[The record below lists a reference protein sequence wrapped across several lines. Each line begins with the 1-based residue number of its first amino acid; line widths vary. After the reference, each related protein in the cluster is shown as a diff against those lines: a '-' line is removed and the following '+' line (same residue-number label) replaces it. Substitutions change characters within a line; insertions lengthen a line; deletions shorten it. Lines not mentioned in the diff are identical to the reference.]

1 MLTSFAALVIL
12 LLMASGCAALFRCR
26 VEKMFPVCFC
36 CVILWLY
43 PFYLCSA
50 VRLGVVLLCGISI
63 LTFLAGWRRKRTA
76 KAYAALIFTPGA
88 VVYLCICVIFLI
100 FFSGNVV
107 SLHDELRLWG
117 AVPKAIHA
125 TGKLQLGH
133 DSPVFSIMQ
142 SYPPA
147 LPLLCYFFTAFSGT
161 FSEGALYVGY
171 ACMALSFFI
180 PAFSKWEWKEWRLLA
195 PAGLII
201 LLIPLC
207 LTSHYEDHGMFGMSL
222 FVDPLLGIMMGYSFV
237 MARSKP
243 QTDVICSVCF
253 AAVLG
258 TLCLLKN
265 TGIVFAA
272 AALVTFVVLE
282 RKALN
287 RRVLLPVLALPATI
301 GSWKLLLLLQGIH
314 DLVPLR
320 MHWLSTEEILNVLR
334 AIVSRPMVAYKIPL
348 GFFGSFAFVYSI
360 LWAVFYAVSHT
371 NAIEERKRDR
381 WVAAGFLASAIAYI
395 YGYALIYGKSL
406 ESFARYMA
414 ALLLGLAVYLLSEI
428 IPNCIHRKSFDR
440 LSGLRKGAALTAAG
454 ACLIAAIGIVAI
466 WRSLFPVNELLAEED
481 AEAQHLHQ
489 LVQQNLSDGEEAW
502 IYLVIAGDGVENSH
516 IHHRIFFD
524 LISPNINLRNGFA
537 QTQVVVPGRSNP
549 AEIWAQELKDE
560 CNFVYLISVE
570 DALRPV
576 FDELSRDAP
585 EPHSLY
591 RVYKSDNAYGIEL
604 RRV

>member
-26 VEKMFPVCFC
+26 VEKMLPVCFC
-36 CVILWLY
+36 SVILWLY

-50 VRLGVVLLCGISI
+50 VRLGVVLLCSAGILI
-63 LTFLAGWRRKRTA
+63 FLAGWYRKRTV
-76 KAYAALIFTPGA
+76 KSYAALIFTPGT
-88 VVYLCICVIFLI
+88 VTYLCICVIFLI

-125 TGKLQLGH
+125 TGKLQLGN
-133 DSPVFSIMQ
+133 DSPIFSVMQ

-195 PAGLII
+195 QAGLAI

-207 LTSHYEDHGMFGMSL
+207 LTSHCEDYGMFGMAL
-222 FVDPLLGIMMGYSFV
+222 YVDPLLGIAMGYGFI
-237 MARSKP
+237 MARNKP
-243 QTDVICSVCF
+243 QMDVICSVCF
-253 AAVLG
+253 AVVLG
-258 TLCLLKN
+258 TICLLKN

-272 AALVTFVVLE
+272 AALIVFLVLE
-282 RKALN
+282 RKTLN
-287 RRVLLPVLALPATI
+287 GRILLPVLALPATI
-301 GSWKLLLLLQGIH
+301 GSWKLLLLLRDVH
-314 DLVPLR
+314 DVVPLR
-320 MHWLSTEEILNVLR
+320 MHWLSIEEILNVLH
-334 AIVSRPMVAYKIPL
+334 AIVSRPMVAYKVSL
-348 GFFGSFAFVYSI
+348 GFFGSFVFVYSI
-360 LWAVFYAVSHT
+360 MWVAFCAVSRT
-371 NAIEERKRDR
+371 SAIEEQKRDG
-381 WVAAGFLASAIAYI
+381 WVAAGFLTSAIAYI
-395 YGYALIYGKSL
+395 YGYALIYGRNL

-414 ALLLGLAVYLLSEI
+414 SLLLGLAVYLLAKI
-428 IPNCIHRKSFDR
+428 LPDCTHWKLFGR
-440 LSGLRKGAALTAAG
+440 LSGLRRGVALTIAG
-454 ACLIAAIGIVAI
+454 ACLMTAIGTVAV
-466 WRSLFPVNELLAEED
+466 WRSLFLVNEVLAEED
-481 AEAQHLHQ
+481 AEAQHLYQ

-549 AEIWAQELKDE
+549 AEVWAQELKNG
-560 CNFVYLISVE
+560 CNFVYLLSVE

-576 FDELSRDAP
+576 FNELSQDAP
-585 EPHSLY
+585 EPQSLY